1 MQRRLQ
7 ATSSGHHPET
17 PRPTTSSGPYP
28 ETLRPTTLPTT
39 LPTS

>member
-7 ATSSGHHPET
+7 ATSHHPET